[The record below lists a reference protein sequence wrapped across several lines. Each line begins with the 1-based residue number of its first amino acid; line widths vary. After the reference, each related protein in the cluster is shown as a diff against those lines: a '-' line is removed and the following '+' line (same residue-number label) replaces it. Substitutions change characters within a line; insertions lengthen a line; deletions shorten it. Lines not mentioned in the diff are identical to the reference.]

1 MRRCTH
7 SETFTSSNLIAVAVF
22 IYYSFS
28 IKPGTPCVLGG
39 LVKRLN
45 QIPAQVIP
53 KVAWHEMLQYSFR
66 SDFPSIDVVPKA
78 EYVTIG
84 GEEAERSLVVTQRK
98 FLGRSG
104 PARNSTISQQLLVS
118 LP

>member
-1 MRRCTH
+1 M
-7 SETFTSSNLIAVAVF
+7 
-22 IYYSFS
+22 
-28 IKPGTPCVLGG
+28 
-39 LVKRLN
+39 KRLN

-53 KVAWHEMLQYSFR
+53 KIAWHEMLQYSFMG
-66 SDFPSIDVVPKA
+66 DFPHINVVPKA
-78 EYVTIG
+78 AYVTMG

-104 PARNSTISQQLLVS
+104 PAHNSTISQQLLVS